1 MKDVPK
7 ISKQLEEELSNK
19 IRHCLVNNSA
29 VSAMR
34 KDDVYLL
41 PCLTELHVTS
51 SLKEPTEEEL
61 ELAMARSLNVDAGGG
76 GGGGG
81 ASSRLAVEDVGKN
94 ALQLDDFFGGGT
106 VEEDED
112 EEEDEDFVDFTN
124 PETGEWNSPTR
135 GGKRPEPTRH
145 GDWHHMGRCT
155 DFS

>member
-61 ELAMARSLNVDAGGG
+61 ELAMARSLNVDVGGG
-76 GGGGG
+76 AGDA
-81 ASSRLAVEDVGKN
+81 ASSRLAVEDVGMN

-106 VEEDED
+106 VSTAKAKVRI
-112 EEEDEDFVDFTN
+112 F
-124 PETGEWNSPTR
+124 
-135 GGKRPEPTRH
+135 
-145 GDWHHMGRCT
+145 
-155 DFS
+155 